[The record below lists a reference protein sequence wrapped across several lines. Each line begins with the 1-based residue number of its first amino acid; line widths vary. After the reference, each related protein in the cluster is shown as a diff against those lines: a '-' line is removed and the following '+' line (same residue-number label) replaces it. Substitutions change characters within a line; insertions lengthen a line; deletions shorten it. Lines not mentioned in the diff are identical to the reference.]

1 MVFSAILVE
10 AVGPEALG
18 ATGNGPIWIFKGVRD
33 HAVLLL
39 DGFHLMFAVNHVF
52 RHGMRDFKTF
62 MRADGSNGFD
72 ELYEFDGMR
81 YQPGY
86 CYQST

>member
-52 RHGMRDFKTF
+52 RH
-62 MRADGSNGFD
+62 SNGFD